1 MKLVRAFLL
10 ALSLANVPAAAQQDS
25 LFPDSVLRE
34 AVRLVTEG
42 QGDSARALVRSRLS
56 TWSPQDSLY
65 PMGLFAAGV
74 VAQFPESALTYFRR
88 VSIEYSRSRW
98 APAALLRLAQY
109 AFARGDWNAALRSA
123 ERVLLDYPGSAERA
137 AAAYWA
143 ARSQLELG
151 NLPEACRL
159 LERAEAEAGLEVE
172 VANRARFY
180 LQRCR
185 AVATRDTAPEHP
197 APVASRASFSVQVAA
212 VQHPVAA
219 DEVMRSLRARGYEPR
234 VIRDSDGLFKIRVGQ
249 FRNRDEAQRLA
260 AELRRVLGG
269 NPFVVEER

>member
-1 MKLVRAFLL
+1 MKPRALLL
-10 ALSLANVPAAAQQDS
+10 ALSLAGSPVWAQQDS

-56 TWSPQDSLY
+56 AWSPQDSLY
-65 PMGLFAAGV
+65 PLALFTAGV
-74 VAQFPESALTYFRR
+74 VAQAAESALTYFRR

-109 AFARGDWNAALRSA
+109 AFARGDWNGALRSA
-123 ERVLLDYPGSAERA
+123 ERVLLDYPGSPERA

-143 ARSQLELG
+143 GRSHLELG
-151 NLPEACRL
+151 NLAEACRL
-159 LERAEAEAGLEVE
+159 FERAEAEAGLEVE
-172 VANRARFY
+172 IANRARFY

-185 AVATRDTAPEHP
+185 TVATRDTAAARPGT
-197 APVASRASFSVQVAA
+197 AATRASFSVQVAA
-212 VQHPVAA
+212 VQSPVAA

-234 VIRDSDGLFKIRVGQ
+234 VIRDTDGLFKVRVGQ
-249 FRNRDEAQRLA
+249 FRSREEAQRLA
-260 AELRRVLGG
+260 AELRRILGG